1 MKKFLIIA
9 VIAIIA
15 AVTGYFIWQNN
26 SKDTTITLYGNV
38 DIRTLNSNFRVAGR
52 LTELSKEEGDYV
64 KVGDL
69 LATIDDEPYQIGLQQ
84 AQAQVL
90 QAQATYDY
98 AERNF
103 QRQSELMKTNA
114 VSKDQLDNSKTA
126 RDQAQA
132 NLALALA
139 NVEQAKLNITD
150 SQLYSPT
157 EGTILTRAIE
167 VGTMLNSATT
177 VYAISI
183 AKPIWIKAYIDE
195 INLAQAIPGRKVYI
209 YTDARPNE
217 PYIGQIGF
225 VSSTAEF
232 TPKTVQTEVLRTDL
246 VYRLRIQV
254 NQNGEGKA
262 DELLRQG
269 MPVTI
274 KFQ

>member
-38 DIRTLNSNFRVAGR
+38 DIRTVNSNFRVAGR

-195 INLAQAIPGRKVYI
+195 INLAQAISGRKVYI